1 MDGKAITIIGGDMK
15 ARFVVPVVALLAM
28 APAVHAQNAAQGK
41 ATAQARI
48 EAALSAATNAGIPVE
63 LLQSKVAEGRAK
75 GVSEVRIAA
84 AVEAR
89 LKGLQRAAAVMQR
102 TEVEHASSADLAV
115 AADAL
120 EAGVSETA
128 LIKLSNSAPAERR
141 AVAIATLTGLVQ
153 LGHASDRALER
164 VSAVVRSN
172 AELAR
177 LNADVAS
184 KLQQGVGKAGSR
196 RNANAGVNIRVR

>member
-1 MDGKAITIIGGDMK
+1 MK
-15 ARFVVPVVALLAM
+15 ARFVLTICALLLFV
-28 APAVHAQNAAQGK
+28 PALHAQNA
-41 ATAQARI
+41 QARVD
-48 EAALSAATNAGIPVE
+48 AALSTAMEAGIPVE
-63 LLQSKVAEGRAK
+63 LLQSKIAEGRAK
-75 GVSEVRIAA
+75 GVSEARIAA

-89 LKGLQRAAAVMQR
+89 LKGLQRAAEVMQR
-102 TEVEHASSADLAV
+102 TEVEHTSSADLAV

-120 EAGVSETA
+120 EAGVSENA
-128 LIKLSNSAPAERR
+128 LVKLSNSAPAERR

-153 LGHASDRALER
+153 LGHASERALER

-184 KLQQGVGKAGSR
+184 QLQAGLGRAGVRG
-196 RNANAGVNIRVR
+196 NANAGANIRIR

>member
-1 MDGKAITIIGGDMK
+1 MR

-28 APAVHAQNAAQGK
+28 APALHAQNAGAQGR
-41 ATAQARI
+41 ANAQARI

-102 TEVEHASSADLAV
+102 TEVEHASAADLTV

-120 EAGVSETA
+120 EAGVSESA

-172 AELAR
+172 AELGR

-184 KLQQGVGKAGSR
+184 RLQRGVGKAGSR
-196 RNANAGVNIRVR
+196 RNANAGANIRVR

>member
-1 MDGKAITIIGGDMK
+1 MR

-28 APAVHAQNAAQGK
+28 APALHAQNAGAQGK
-41 ATAQARI
+41 ANAQARI

-75 GVSEVRIAA
+75 GVNEVRIAA

-177 LNADVAS
+177 LNADVAA

-196 RNANAGVNIRVR
+196 RNANAGANIRVR

>member
-1 MDGKAITIIGGDMK
+1 MR

-28 APAVHAQNAAQGK
+28 APALHAQNAGAQGK
-41 ATAQARI
+41 ANAQARI

-102 TEVEHASSADLAV
+102 TEVENASSADLTV

-120 EAGVSETA
+120 EAGVSENA

-172 AELAR
+172 AELGR

-184 KLQQGVGKAGSR
+184 KLQRGVGKAGSR
-196 RNANAGVNIRVR
+196 RNANAGANIRVR

>member
-1 MDGKAITIIGGDMK
+1 MK
-15 ARFVVPVVALLAM
+15 ARFVFPVVALLVS
-28 APAVHAQNAAQGK
+28 APAMHAQNAGAQGQ
-41 ATAQARI
+41 ANAQARI
-48 EAALSAATNAGIPVE
+48 EAALSTATNAGIPVE

-75 GVSEVRIAA
+75 GVSDARIAA

-102 TEVEHASSADLAV
+102 TEVENTTSADLAV

-120 EAGVSETA
+120 EAGVSENA
-128 LIKLSNSAPAERR
+128 VIKLSNSAPAERR

-177 LNADVAS
+177 LNADVATQ
-184 KLQQGVGKAGSR
+184 LQAGAGKAGVR
-196 RNANAGVNIRVR
+196 GNAGANIRIR